1 MRRQKR
7 KAQNRAAQRAF
18 RERKER
24 HLKDLETKVD
34 ELEKNSEST
43 NHENGRLRAQVERL
57 NTEVKEYRK
66 RLSMTAPSVGLRTP
80 AANPV
85 PYTTYNNSS
94 QSSDFLFAF
103 PKFGDLPG
111 SYFMSNGSLAKIS
124 PPATTNSVSSRASPA
139 GVPNLARSSSSQQ
152 SPATKSPLT
161 PISPNGMQGTNSKS
175 QDLYQSPTTSFNGN
189 NLDELNELFSPSG
202 LENSRRS
209 NSSDYMFPKN
219 SSAVSTAPSKS
230 TSADSYRASAH
241 VPGFTQAVSNGST
254 SSPSASSMSH
264 TGLDSSCGTTPEPSA
279 DSPQNRKIS
288 EASLNTID
296 EESSHINN
304 DVQGKTSPT
313 QNRSHPPLLPKEDCV
328 SDTTHSTIHHDEI
341 ARGRLQRH
349 RLVSATKRR
358 AVRPRP
364 LRRLPRSPG
373 QHYEHQPRRLLQRRI
388 PHAGLQHPLQYRRA
402 HTVPSARPAT
412 TTNCACQARPDQAMR
427 SSAERQRRPLCKIQ
441 TLFVM

>member
-66 RLSMTAPSVGLRTP
+66 RLSMTAPSVGLPTP
-80 AANPV
+80 TANSV
-85 PYTTYNNSS
+85 PYTTYNNNS

-161 PISPNGMQGTNSKS
+161 PTSPNGMQGTNSNS

-189 NLDELNELFSPSG
+189 SLDELNELFSPTV

-209 NSSDYMFPKN
+209 NSTDYMFPKN
-219 SSAVSTAPSKS
+219 PPATSTAHNKS
-230 TSADSYRASAH
+230 SSTDSYRASAN
-241 VPGFTQAVSNGST
+241 VPGFTQAMSNGST

-264 TGLDSSCGTTPEPSA
+264 AGLDSSCGTTPEASA
-279 DSPQNRKIS
+279 DSPQTRKIS

-313 QNRSHPPLLPKEDCV
+313 QQRSSPPLLPKENCI
-328 SDTTHSTIHHDEI
+328 SNTTRSSLLPDQI
-341 ARGRLQRH
+341 ARGRPQRH
-349 RLVSATKRR
+349 RLASATKWR

-388 PHAGLQHPLQYRRA
+388 PNAGLLHSLQYRRA
-402 HTVPSARPAT
+402 HHVPSART
-412 TTNCACQARPDQAMR
+412 TTACCT
-427 SSAERQRRPLCKIQ
+427 SK
-441 TLFVM
+441 V